1 MRALILTLSAVIA
14 TTAHAGWFD
23 DCQNQASRT
32 AMQSAAGV
40 TRVVIIAK
48 AGFLHVEGHPGATEI
63 RASGQ
68 ACAASE
74 SQLAGIVLSGSRSG
88 SEVRIEAI
96 VPNEDRSF
104 FSSSPIA

>member
-32 AMQSAAGV
+32 AVQSAAGV

-74 SQLAGIVLSGSRSG
+74 SPPAGLVPAGSPSGSAARIAASG
-88 SEVRIEAI
+88 
-96 VPNEDRSF
+96 PD
-104 FSSSPIA
+104 